1 MRNWVLAVG
10 LGLLGGAACVG
21 GTEPLDTDAPFV
33 AITPPMA
40 DPTISG
46 QVNYTAQVLDGFGVA
61 RVRFLVDGNEIGE
74 DISAPFG
81 VIWSTLGAGDGPHA
95 LRVEAVDFAGNTGFA
110 SISVMV
116 DNARQ

>member
-1 MRNWVLAVG
+1 MVLG

-21 GTEPLDTDAPFV
+21 GTAPVDTDAPFV
-33 AITPPMA
+33 AITSPMA
-40 DPTISG
+40 DSTVSG

-61 RVRFLVDGNEIGE
+61 RVRFLVDANEVGE

-81 VIWSTLGAGDGPHA
+81 VIWSTLGVGDGPHA

-110 SISVMV
+110 SINVVV
-116 DNARQ
+116 DNAKQ